1 MAILLSDAQLSDV
14 LFWHTVAT
22 HLSNS
27 VFRLQL
33 ERVIVISCS
42 RADLCAAAI
51 DSTDLSMFDKNVLR
65 VEFISRRILSTYAVQ
80 PVD

>member
-1 MAILLSDAQLSDV
+1 M
-14 LFWHTVAT
+14 T

-51 DSTDLSMFDKNVLR
+51 DSTDSFTVDKNVLR
-65 VEFISRRILSTYAVQ
+65 VEFMSR
-80 PVD
+80 

>member
-1 MAILLSDAQLSDV
+1 MAILLSDAQLSDI

-27 VFRLQL
+27 VFWLQL

-51 DSTDLSMFDKNVLR
+51 DSTVLFTLDKNVLR
-65 VEFISRRILSTYAVQ
+65 VEFMSR
-80 PVD
+80 

>member
-1 MAILLSDAQLSDV
+1 MSDAQLSDV
-14 LFWHTVAT
+14 LFRHTVAT

-42 RADLCAAAI
+42 RADLCAVAI

-65 VEFISRRILSTYAVQ
+65 VEFISRRILSTNAVQ
-80 PVD
+80 SVD